1 MLSFIGCKI
10 LHKSSQISTLTNTL
24 IHIHRKKNRET
35 MAPNHV
41 TGVVPLAKAE
51 TKNVVVLGLVIGKGT
66 VETGNA
72 KEAEAERNRDGLKA
86 ENVEN
91 VKEVEA
97 EIGLIGMDRINIAVA
112 RVKRN
117 EGGRGHAQEVE
128 IVTLG
133 RGRRLASVE
142 ASEVG

>member
-1 MLSFIGCKI
+1 MS
-10 LHKSSQISTLTNTL
+10 LTK
-24 IHIHRKKNRET
+24 RKKNRET

-97 EIGLIGMDRINIAVA
+97 EIGGVIGMDRIDIVVA
-112 RVKRN
+112 RVKRD
-117 EGGRGHAQEVE
+117 EGGRGHAQE

>member
-1 MLSFIGCKI
+1 M
-10 LHKSSQISTLTNTL
+10 
-24 IHIHRKKNRET
+24 KKRET

-41 TGVVPLAKAE
+41 TGVVPLAKTE
-51 TKNVVVLGLVIGKGT
+51 TKNAVVLGLVIGKGT
-66 VETGNA
+66 VETRMNA
-72 KEAEAERNRDGLKA
+72 NEVEAERNRDGPKA
-86 ENVEN
+86 ENAEN

>member
-1 MLSFIGCKI
+1 MATCQQVALPLIGAVKTKV
-10 LHKSSQISTLTNTL
+10 LYKK
-24 IHIHRKKNRET
+24 RFVKKNRET

-97 EIGLIGMDRINIAVA
+97 EIGMDRIDIVVA
-112 RVKRN
+112 RVKRD
-117 EGGRGHAQEVE
+117 EGGRGHAQE